1 MRLLFDADIIAF
13 KAAAAVERPIKW
25 GDGLWTL
32 HAYEHEAI
40 DHCLTYISNV
50 KRALIDWKQISDYT
64 LYLTGPNNWRKD
76 ILPTYKENRKD
87 TRKPL
92 VLPAVRQWMIEEQ
105 NAVLSSTL
113 EADDLLGIHATANPL
128 TTIIVSEDKDL
139 QTIPALLYNPAKD
152 TAVRHIGGF
161 EAAYNHMHQTL
172 TGDKTDNYDGLA
184 GCGPVT
190 ATKILAPAKE
200 PEDLWPLVVAAFKKK
215 NLSEEHALVQA
226 QVARICHA
234 SDLDKSGKVI
244 PWTPM

>member
-13 KAAAAVERPIKW
+13 KAAAAVEHPIKW

-40 DHCLTYISNV
+40 EQCINYISNV
-50 KRALIDWKQISDYT
+50 RRDLIASDHT
-64 LYLTGPNNWRKD
+64 LYLTGPDNWRKD

-92 VLPAVRQWMIEEQ
+92 VLQAVRQWMIEEQ
-105 NAVLSSTL
+105 GAVLTDTF
-113 EADDLLGIHATANPL
+113 EADDLLGIEATTHPL

-152 TAVRHIGGF
+152 TAVRHIGVF

-200 PEDLWPLVVAAFKKK
+200 PEDLWPLVVKAFQSKK
-215 NLSEEHALVQA
+215 LSEEHALVQA

-234 SDLDKSGKVI
+234 SDIDKSGKVT
-244 PWTPM
+244 PWTPL